1 MPPGGGLQR
10 HTLRHPFRAG
20 AESVRLGCV
29 RSLVLVIVGAVA
41 VLLGGLWALQGS
53 GVIGGSVM
61 TDSTMWL
68 VIGVVVVVVGA
79 GLIVFGA
86 RKRV

>member
-1 MPPGGGLQR
+1 M
-10 HTLRHPFRAG
+10 
-20 AESVRLGCV
+20 

-41 VLLGGLWALQGS
+41 VLLGGVWTLQGS
-53 GVIGGSVM
+53 GVIGGSFM

-79 GLIVFGA
+79 GLVVLGA
-86 RKRV
+86 RKRN